1 MDINLNTREVKY
13 TKDKEPLVMD
23 ILLIKALGHFKLFEC
38 GDVFLQPER
47 NIWTRMHGKSE
58 G

>member
-47 NIWTRMHGKSE
+47 NI
-58 G
+58 